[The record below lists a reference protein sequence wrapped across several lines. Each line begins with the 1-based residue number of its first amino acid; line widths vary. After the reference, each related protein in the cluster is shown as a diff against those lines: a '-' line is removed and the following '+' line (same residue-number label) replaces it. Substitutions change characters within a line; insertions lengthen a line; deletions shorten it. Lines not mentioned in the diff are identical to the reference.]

1 MLMIRSLWA
10 ISFMCL
16 STMTILFGS
25 FGNAADAVPGVSP
38 RGPLSPREEL
48 ATIRV
53 AKGFRVE
60 LAACEPNIVDPE
72 GVATG
77 SSTSGKIKLLE
88 DRDGDGFFEHSSIY
102 ADNLRFPTSVMP
114 YRGGLL
120 VADAPKILF
129 LEDTKNTGT
138 ADRQRALYDGFTL
151 SNIQQLINSLQW
163 GIDNWV
169 YGCAGSNGGTIR
181 SLEEPDRPPV
191 TLRSR
196 GVRFHPEQPGSLE
209 PMSGGGQF
217 GLAPDDWQN
226 WFTATNSQHL
236 RQIILP
242 DHYLRRNPLLP
253 VSAVTL
259 DIPDHGAA
267 CKVHRIS
274 PFEAWRVE
282 RTTRRKE
289 GPDAARFPSTELVPG
304 GYITSGCSPV
314 VYCADVYPKEYRG
327 NTFICDP
334 ANNLIHR
341 DVLIPDRATF
351 IAK

>member
-1 MLMIRSLWA
+1 MLMVRSLWA

-60 LAACEPNIVDPE
+60 LAACEPNIVDPVAIAFDENGRMFVAEMRGYPNE

-169 YGCAGSNGGTIR
+169 YGCWKNQT
-181 SLEEPDRPPV
+181 
-191 TLRSR
+191 
-196 GVRFHPEQPGSLE
+196 
-209 PMSGGGQF
+209 
-217 GLAPDDWQN
+217 GLQ
-226 WFTATNSQHL
+226 
-236 RQIILP
+236 
-242 DHYLRRNPLLP
+242 
-253 VSAVTL
+253 
-259 DIPDHGAA
+259 
-267 CKVHRIS
+267 
-274 PFEAWRVE
+274 
-282 RTTRRKE
+282 
-289 GPDAARFPSTELVPG
+289 
-304 GYITSGCSPV
+304 
-314 VYCADVYPKEYRG
+314 
-327 NTFICDP
+327 
-334 ANNLIHR
+334 
-341 DVLIPDRATF
+341 
-351 IAK
+351 